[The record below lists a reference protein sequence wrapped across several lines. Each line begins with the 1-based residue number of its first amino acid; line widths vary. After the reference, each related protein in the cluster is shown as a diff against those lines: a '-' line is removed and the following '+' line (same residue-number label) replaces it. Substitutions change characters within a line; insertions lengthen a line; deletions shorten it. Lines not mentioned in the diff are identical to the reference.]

1 MCIRFTT
8 QTKKVYKWYH
18 SIRKPLDHLYQARNK
33 TICVELF
40 YKRRRSKCL
49 LHSDLFVVRGG
60 GLEPPL
66 AKRSLEPESSA
77 SANSATLA
85 FILAVFLTAWLV

>member
-18 SIRKPLDHLYQARNK
+18 SIRKPLDHLYQDRNK

-40 YKRRRSKCL
+40 YKRKRSKCL
-49 LHSDLFVVRGG
+49 LHSDLFVSKGTTFHTVRR
-60 GLEPPL
+60 
-66 AKRSLEPESSA
+66 K
-77 SANSATLA
+77 
-85 FILAVFLTAWLV
+85 

>member
-18 SIRKPLDHLYQARNK
+18 SIRKPLDHLYQDRNK

-40 YKRRRSKCL
+40 YKRKGLNAYCIQTFL
-49 LHSDLFVVRGG
+49 WCEGGDLNPHEV
-60 GLEPPL
+60 
-66 AKRSLEPESSA
+66 
-77 SANSATLA
+77 A
-85 FILAVFLTAWLV
+85 FTRT